1 MSLCLTQAEFDHIRQ
16 AYDPVA
22 SRSGSIHSDCYLD
35 ARYLKVEQEQ
45 VFHRSWQFLC
55 HEEKLRE
62 PGNYVAADVQGQSIF
77 VARDQDGELR
87 GFYNV
92 CRHRGHELLS
102 GQGKI
107 NTITCPYHAWVY
119 NLDGSLRRAR
129 RSELIENFCESDI
142 HLMPIQV
149 ETFCHLIFVNLDAGA
164 TSLGQQSGDLRKEIL
179 SYAPDLGD
187 LTFAHRLTYQLKAN
201 WKVVLDNF
209 LECYHCP
216 VAHKDFVTLVE
227 MDTYEVRTHGIYSS
241 HMAKA
246 GRSGNEAYA
255 VEGASVTDHAVW
267 YLWPNTA
274 LLRYPGRG
282 NFMVW
287 RFIPVSADETYE
299 EFDFFFES
307 AQPTDTEKEAID
319 FIDTVLQPEDI
330 GLVESVQRGMRTPA
344 FSQGRYLVD
353 PKGSGMS
360 EHGVHHFHGLVL
372 DAYRRACGP

>member
-1 MSLCLTQAEFDHIRQ
+1 
-16 AYDPVA
+16 
-22 SRSGSIHSDCYLD
+22 
-35 ARYLKVEQEQ
+35 
-45 VFHRSWQFLC
+45 
-55 HEEKLRE
+55 
-62 PGNYVAADVQGQSIF
+62 
-77 VARDQDGELR
+77 
-87 GFYNV
+87 
-92 CRHRGHELLS
+92 
-102 GQGKI
+102 
-107 NTITCPYHAWVY
+107 
-119 NLDGSLRRAR
+119 
-129 RSELIENFCESDI
+129 
-142 HLMPIQV
+142 MPIQV
-149 ETFCHLIFVNLDAGA
+149 ETFHHLIFVNLDAGA
-164 TSLGQQSGDLRKEIL
+164 RSLGQQSGDLGTEIL

-201 WKVVLDNF
+201 WKVVLDNL

-360 EHGVHHFHGLVL
+360 DHGVHHFHGLVL